1 MVARQGVTTTSPPSI
16 SGAVDPSRLFADEA
30 GSRAE
35 VELPAV
41 VGARQ
46 RVAEDVPLVERIAL
60 VRARVREGVRLAL
73 DHEDGDLRP
82 VDLDDR
88 AAVPVEAGQRD
99 SQRLHAA

>member
-1 MVARQGVTTTSPPSI
+1 
-16 SGAVDPSRLFADEA
+16 
-30 GSRAE
+30 
-35 VELPAV
+35 
-41 VGARQ
+41 
-46 RVAEDVPLVERIAL
+46 VERIAL

-88 AAVPVEAGQRD
+88 AAVPVEAGERD